1 MKASTKIVILI
12 SLQIII
18 IITSFLTLVY
28 FESQVLYTGNMVN
41 IAGKN
46 RFLASEVLSELHH
59 SQFFNTEKH
68 NAHLGTLVELER
80 NIIFLKD
87 GGKVSAIEIP
97 PLPSKFNDDWNIIWE
112 KFTLYKSEITQINIE
127 GIHTL
132 LELEVYLEDAEFR
145 NEGLIFH
152 SNILANKLGQE
163 VSTLS
168 SQLVTLQITFG
179 IINVASHIFMIYL
192 ILIIFHK
199 NAEKEKLATIGQ
211 LSSNIAHDVR
221 NPLGAI
227 RNSSKRIET
236 QNKNQN
242 QVINDEVARIN
253 RAVKRMS
260 HQVEGVLNY
269 IRIVP
274 LVPTTKSIREML
286 DYSLDMVE
294 IPKNIKVSLPEN
306 DAIIECDS
314 EKLEMVF
321 TNLILNAVQ
330 AIDDDDGIISIRL
343 ADKQTDL
350 KLEFENS
357 GPLIP
362 DDELS
367 KIFNPL
373 FTTKLKG
380 TGLGLSSCKN
390 IIEQHKGTINVTSN
404 PVICAISLPKM
415 LD

>member
-1 MKASTKIVILI
+1 M
-12 SLQIII
+12 
-18 IITSFLTLVY
+18 
-28 FESQVLYTGNMVN
+28 
-41 IAGKN
+41 
-46 RFLASEVLSELHH
+46 
-59 SQFFNTEKH
+59 
-68 NAHLGTLVELER
+68 
-80 NIIFLKD
+80 
-87 GGKVSAIEIP
+87 
-97 PLPSKFNDDWNIIWE
+97 
-112 KFTLYKSEITQINIE
+112 
-127 GIHTL
+127 
-132 LELEVYLEDAEFR
+132 
-145 NEGLIFH
+145 
-152 SNILANKLGQE
+152 
-163 VSTLS
+163 
-168 SQLVTLQITFG
+168 FG

-253 RAVKRMS
+253 RSVKRMS

-274 LVPTTKSIREML
+274 LVLTTKSIKEML

-294 IPKNIKVSLPEN
+294 IPKNIKINLPEN
-306 DAIIECDS
+306 DVIVECDS
-314 EKLEMVF
+314 EKLETVF

-330 AIDDDDGIISIRL
+330 AINTDDGIISIRL
-343 ADKQTDL
+343 TYKQADL

-362 DDELS
+362 DDKLS
-367 KIFNPL
+367 EIFNPL

-390 IIEQHKGTINVTSN
+390 IIEQHKGTINVSSN
-404 PVICAISLPKM
+404 PVIFTISLPKT

>member
-1 MKASTKIVILI
+1 MKAFTKIVILI
-12 SLQIII
+12 ALQIII

-28 FESQVLYTGNMVN
+28 FESQVLHTGNMVN
-41 IAGKN
+41 VAGKN
-46 RFLASEVLSELHH
+46 RLLASEVLSELHH
-59 SQFFNTEKH
+59 SKFFNTEKY

-80 NIIFLKD
+80 NIMFLKN
-87 GGKVSAIEIP
+87 GGKVSTIEIP

-112 KFTLYKSEITQINIE
+112 KFTLYKNEVTQINIE

-145 NEGLIFH
+145 NEGLIFY

-192 ILIIFHK
+192 ILIIFHR

-274 LVPTTKSIREML
+274 LVLTTKSIREML
-286 DYSLDMVE
+286 DYSLGMVE

-306 DAIIECDS
+306 DAIVECDS
-314 EKLEMVF
+314 EKLETVF

-343 ADKQTDL
+343 TEKQTDL
-350 KLEFENS
+350 KIEFENS

-362 DDELS
+362 DDKLPE
-367 KIFNPL
+367 IFNPL

-390 IIEQHKGTINVTSN
+390 IIEQHKGTINVSSN
-404 PVICAISLPKM
+404 PVIFTISLPKM
-415 LD
+415 LG